1 VFDAGYLRSG
11 CLLSRI
17 VGRGLDLE
25 WVSSNKSSSQDMIY
39 FLLTF
44 SPSKTTKV
52 KKWNLQGFTLS
63 HPKPSASQSSE
74 RDPFLKIECQNNNV
88 SGSIGIDQVARTYH
102 GAQC

>member
-52 KKWNLQGFTLS
+52 KKWNLQGLS
-63 HPKPSASQSSE
+63 RCP
-74 RDPFLKIECQNNNV
+74 IQNLLPV
-88 SGSIGIDQVARTYH
+88 KVQREIHS
-102 GAQC
+102 